1 MQLCGIVCVNPVPL
15 VFQLPP
21 EAFQKNTDSPEG
33 RRLWSNEQ
41 HLHAYSLTACFAQYL
56 IIALNN
62 CLHLSPNRYVLN
74 SLPTVVFRVLR
85 VSVVKCFLAL
95 SSPRRHGE
103 HSENLN

>member
-1 MQLCGIVCVNPVPL
+1 MQLCGIVCFNPVPL

-41 HLHAYSLTACFAQYL
+41 HLHALLPRRLLAQYL

-62 CLHLSPNRYVLN
+62 CLHLSPNRYVDKLKRAGHHAAVAFC
-74 SLPTVVFRVLR
+74 PMR
-85 VSVVKCFLAL
+85 AA
-95 SSPRRHGE
+95 PRF
-103 HSENLN
+103 SNP